1 MSKIPELGIS
11 SHFLS
16 SLPEQPGIYQ
26 FFDVTGKII
35 YIGKAKSLKKRISS
49 YFNRTTWESAK
60 VRTLVS
66 KIVNVE
72 YIVVNTESDA
82 LILEN
87 ILIKK
92 HQPKYNILLR
102 DDKTYPWIA
111 IKNEPFPR
119 VITTRRYEEDGS
131 IYYGPYT
138 SVSLLKVLIELIRQ
152 LFPLRTCD
160 YPLTQ
165 KNIQTRKFK
174 PCLEFQIGNCLAPC
188 IANQTEVEYVKNI
201 ESIKKILQG
210 NLNEVLN
217 LLNDEMHEAARNLKF
232 EKANVLK
239 QRIKLIK
246 NFQAKS
252 SVISKTIQNINVFT
266 IVEHDGF
273 IVVNYLRIN
282 SGVLIQS
289 YNLQVKSSLD
299 ESIEDIFSQA
309 IFEISER
316 LNINAGN
323 ALVNIKPGFEVP
335 NLKLSI
341 PRHGDRLNLVKLS
354 IRNAEAYIKELQKN
368 EERLNPNHR
377 YIKYLMH
384 LQSDLQLPDL
394 PDIIECFD
402 NSNLQ
407 GTNPVSACVVFTNGK
422 PNKREYRHYNIK
434 SVEGPDDYA
443 SMREVVYRRYKRLLE
458 EEKPLPKLVVID
470 GGKGQLVAAYDVLKE
485 LGIERVPL
493 IGIAKRLDEIYRP
506 GDTTPIYLDKRSMSL
521 KLIQQIRDEA
531 HRFSIT
537 FHRKKRSK
545 SLETSI
551 LERIPGVGK
560 RTVEK
565 LYAKFKSLENIKHAQ
580 MVDLAEVVGEKTA
593 QTILQYLQNNQ

>member
-1 MSKIPELGIS
+1 MSKVLDSGIS

-26 FFDVTGKII
+26 FFDSAGRII
-35 YIGKAKSLKKRISS
+35 YIGKAKNLKKRVSS
-49 YFNRTTWESAK
+49 YFNRTTWDSAK

-66 KIVNVE
+66 KVVDVK

-119 VITTRRYEEDGS
+119 IITTRRYEQDGS

-138 SVSLLKVLIELIRQ
+138 SVRLLKVLVELIRQ

-160 YPLTQ
+160 LPLTQ
-165 KNIQTRKFK
+165 KNIQANKFK

-188 IANQTEVEYVKNI
+188 VANQKEAEYLKNI

-210 NLNEVLN
+210 NLNEVLET
-217 LLNDEMHEAARNLKF
+217 LNEEMNEAAQNLKF
-232 EKANVLK
+232 EKANILK
-239 QRIKLIK
+239 ERIKLLN

-252 SVISKTIQNINVFT
+252 SVISKNVDNINVFS
-266 IVEHDGF
+266 IIQYDGF
-273 IVVNYLRIN
+273 VVVNYMRIN

-289 YNLQVKSSLD
+289 YNIQVKNNLD
-299 ESIEDIFSQA
+299 ESIEEIFSQA

-316 LNINAGN
+316 LNIKSGK
-323 ALVNIKPGFEVP
+323 ALVNVKPAFDVP
-335 NLKLSI
+335 NFKLSV
-341 PRHGDRLNLVKLS
+341 PHHGDRLGLVKLS
-354 IRNAEAYIKELQKN
+354 IRNAEAYIRELQKN
-368 EERLNPNHR
+368 EEKINPQQR
-377 YIKYLMH
+377 YLKYLMQ
-384 LQSDLQLPDL
+384 LQTDLQLPDL

-407 GTNPVSACVVFTNGK
+407 GTNPVSSCVVFTNGK
-422 PNKREYRHYNIK
+422 PNKKEYRHFNVK

-443 SMREVVYRRYKRLLE
+443 SMREVVYRRYKRLLD

-470 GGKGQLVAAYDVLKE
+470 GGKGQLAAAYDVFKE
-485 LGIERVPL
+485 LRIERVPL
-493 IGIAKRLDEIYRP
+493 IGIAKRLEEIYRP
-506 GDTTPIYLDKRSMSL
+506 GDSTPIYLDTRSMSL

-531 HRFSIT
+531 HRFGIT

-545 SLETSI
+545 SLETSV
-551 LERIPGVGK
+551 LESVPGVGK
-560 RTVEK
+560 RTVQK
-565 LYAKFKSLENIKHAQ
+565 LYTKFKSLENIKNARI
-580 MVDLAEVVGEKTA
+580 VDLAEVVGEKTA
-593 QTILQYLQNNQ
+593 QKILQYLQNNQ